1 MEERGAWYRAEIRE
15 RDHQIAELE
24 ERLKDANAVIWVLE
38 QQAAPGLLTRIASME
53 QQLKD
58 AEDLLGD
65 ALQWATE
72 WRDESWFKKV
82 QDWLAARLQPPAV

>member
-1 MEERGAWYRAEIRE
+1 MEERGDWYRAQIRL
-15 RDHQIAELE
+15 RDA
-24 ERLKDANAVIWVLE
+24 
-38 QQAAPGLLTRIASME
+38 RIASME

-65 ALQWATE
+65 ALQWASE

-82 QDWLAARLQPPAV
+82 QDWLVLRARTRTTP